1 MTLLEVIC
9 VSIGGTKHDYV
20 RAQFMYSGG
29 KGGVIRGWRPHASKV
44 VIAKHPLLWDL
55 VKESW
60 DADASKRPSFI
71 EIVDRIDAACG
82 GVLAQLSQRHS
93 LVATPSSAALLCR
106 NSSTLAL
113 EDSQMEGARD
123 SA

>member
-9 VSIGGTKHDYV
+9 VSIGGTKHNYV
-20 RAQFMYSGG
+20 RAQFMHSGG
-29 KGGVIRGWRPHASKV
+29 RGGVIRGWRPRAPKV
-44 VIAKHPLLWDL
+44 VIAKRPLLWDL

-71 EIVDRIDAACG
+71 EIVHRIDAACG
-82 GVLAQLSQRHS
+82 GVLAQLSQRHA
-93 LVATPSSAALLCR
+93 LVATPSSAALLYR
-106 NSSTLAL
+106 KT
-113 EDSQMEGARD
+113 